1 MFLSP
6 MYGDF
11 YLLFL
16 DPMQDGQDG
25 HSVTIHDDQLS
36 QAQKDERQRL
46 RDRFMIDHMVSKC

>member
-1 MFLSP
+1 
-6 MYGDF
+6 
-11 YLLFL
+11 
-16 DPMQDGQDG
+16 MQDGQDG